1 MSSTI
6 DYGMIGAIFA
16 TIAVIFSV
24 IWLVLFTKALR
35 MDTKLTKQE
44 ESEPPNKL
52 EESTKADLQRLI
64 AGMDD
69 TKHRLDEVQTTLNE
83 IRDLLKS
90 TV

>member
-1 MSSTI
+1 MSSAM
-6 DYGMIGAIFA
+6 DFAMIGAIFA

-24 IWLVLFTKALR
+24 IWVVLLSKGLRIGTK
-35 MDTKLTKQE
+35 MVEQK
-44 ESEPPNKL
+44 ESEPQNKL
-52 EESTKADLQRLI
+52 EESTKADLQMLI
-64 AGMDD
+64 AGMED